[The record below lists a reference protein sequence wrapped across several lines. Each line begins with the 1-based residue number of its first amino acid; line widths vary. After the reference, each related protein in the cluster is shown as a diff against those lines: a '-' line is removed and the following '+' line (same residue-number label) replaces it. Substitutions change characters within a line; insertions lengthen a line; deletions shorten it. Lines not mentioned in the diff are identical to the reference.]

1 MALVVLSGK
10 ITFSSTLRITRTSF
24 GHHWRLLEKRFSSV
38 DAYTYYIYRA
48 LPIGHD
54 SSVANQ
60 TSRIA
65 LLNDPALVTQAVIH
79 TTIALLIIRK

>member
-38 DAYTYYIYRA
+38 DAYTYHIYRA

-79 TTIALLIIRK
+79 TTIARLILRK